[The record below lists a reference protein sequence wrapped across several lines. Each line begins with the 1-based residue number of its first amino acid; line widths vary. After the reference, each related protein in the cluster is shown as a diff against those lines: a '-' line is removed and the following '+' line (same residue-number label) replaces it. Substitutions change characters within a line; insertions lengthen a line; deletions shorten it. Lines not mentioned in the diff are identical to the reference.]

1 MLEVDSLFDDLAQTV
16 CKGRV
21 ADFLRF
27 FRLVNQGEMA
37 SEMEYLVHLEKCPK
51 CAAEFK
57 YIAFRNVKAHLHK
70 MIKLAEQRPSI
81 TMVSDFPEP

>member
-51 CAAEFK
+51 CAAAVRVAGER
-57 YIAFRNVKAHLHK
+57 IAESLEN
-70 MIKLAEQRPSI
+70 LAREIRSAK
-81 TMVSDFPEP
+81 